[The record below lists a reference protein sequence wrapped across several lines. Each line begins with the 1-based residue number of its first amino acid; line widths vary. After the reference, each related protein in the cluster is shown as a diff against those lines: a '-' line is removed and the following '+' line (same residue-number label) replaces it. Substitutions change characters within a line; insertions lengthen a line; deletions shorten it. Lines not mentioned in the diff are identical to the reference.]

1 MATLPR
7 GTVTF
12 LFSDIEGSTRLLT
25 DLGRAYETVLDDE
38 RRLLAETV
46 EGVGGHIVDRAGDAI
61 FAVFERAQD
70 AIAAAVA
77 AQRAIAAHAWPAGV
91 ELRLRM
97 GLHSGEPL
105 VTGDGFVGLSVH
117 KAARICAA
125 GHGGQVL
132 MSSTTRELAEDGL
145 PEDVVLLDLGDHM
158 LKDFDR
164 PERLTQ
170 VVIGSLQAVLQP
182 IRTVDAQPEETPFA
196 GQEEELAVASQ
207 AAIAT
212 DAPPVPAPAAP
223 GGHQLVDRLMGWR
236 ETRSSRS
243 RRGQRSAM
251 EAAGMRL
258 YASSRIAPSD
268 ELRTQMGKLGGA
280 VAKLARI
287 VSECDKLLADC
298 DRKALSRGLAD
309 SYDAPVSERA
319 VKAAG
324 LLTRQIE
331 AVDVLAE
338 RLREFDRASRKL
350 EPRLAALSDRA
361 FQARVDHS
369 VPPELAE
376 DVKELLE
383 QIELLDGSLGEARE
397 TVAAFSRGPSLGRA

>member
-38 RRLLAETV
+38 RRLLTETV
-46 EGVGGHIVDRAGDAI
+46 EDVGHIVDRAGDAI
-61 FAVFERAQD
+61 FAAFERAQD
-70 AIAAAVA
+70 ALAAAVA

-145 PEDVVLLDLGDHM
+145 PEDVVLLDLGDHL

-164 PERLTQ
+164 PERITQ

-196 GQEEELAVASQ
+196 GREQELVVASQ
-207 AAIAT
+207 AAIAI
-212 DAPPVPAPAAP
+212 DAPPVPAPVAP
-223 GGHQLVDRLMGWR
+223 GGHQLVDRLRGWR
-236 ETRSSRS
+236 RSSRS
-243 RRGQRSAM
+243 RRGRRLAM

-268 ELRTQMGKLGGA
+268 ELRTQMAKLGGA

-287 VSECDKLLADC
+287 VGECDKLLAEC
-298 DRKALSRGLAD
+298 DREALSRGLGDA
-309 SYDAPVSERA
+309 YDAPVSERA
-319 VKAAG
+319 VKSAE
-324 LLTRQIE
+324 LLTRQLE

-338 RLREFDRASRKL
+338 RLREFDHASRKL
-350 EPRLAALSDRA
+350 EPRLAAFPDRV
-361 FQARVDHS
+361 FQARVDHA
-369 VPPELAE
+369 VPPDLAE

>member
-38 RRLLAETV
+38 RRLLTETV
-46 EGVGGHIVDRAGDAI
+46 EDVGGHIVDRAGDAI
-61 FAVFERAQD
+61 FAAFERAQD
-70 AIAAAVA
+70 ALAAAVA

-132 MSSTTRELAEDGL
+132 MSSTTRDLAEDGL
-145 PEDVVLLDLGDHM
+145 PEDVVLLDLGDHL

-164 PERLTQ
+164 PERITQ

-196 GQEEELAVASQ
+196 GREQELVVASQ
-207 AAIAT
+207 AAIAI
-212 DAPPVPAPAAP
+212 DAPPVPAPVAP
-223 GGHQLVDRLMGWR
+223 GGHQLVDRLRGWR
-236 ETRSSRS
+236 RSSRS
-243 RRGQRSAM
+243 RRGRRLAM

-268 ELRTQMGKLGGA
+268 ELRTQMAKLGGA

-287 VSECDKLLADC
+287 VGECDKLLAEC
-298 DRKALSRGLAD
+298 DREALSRGLGDA
-309 SYDAPVSERA
+309 YDAPVSERA
-319 VKAAG
+319 VKSAE
-324 LLTRQIE
+324 LLTRQLE

-338 RLREFDRASRKL
+338 RLREFDHASRKL
-350 EPRLAALSDRA
+350 EPRLAAFPDRV
-361 FQARVDHS
+361 FQARVDHA
-369 VPPELAE
+369 VPPDLAE